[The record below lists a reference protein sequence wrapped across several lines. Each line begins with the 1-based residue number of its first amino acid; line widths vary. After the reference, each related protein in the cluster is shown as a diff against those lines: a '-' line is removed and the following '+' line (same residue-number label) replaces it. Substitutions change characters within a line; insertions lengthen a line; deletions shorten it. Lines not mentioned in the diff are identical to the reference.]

1 MDYNKIRAPFLSGET
16 IRKKADLFRQRYWDN
31 SVPVEIE
38 EIIELKLRLQIVS
51 IPELQRL
58 CDTDALITSN
68 WSLVYVDN
76 GKYLDDRYKNRLRFS
91 FAHEIG
97 HFILHKDI
105 YNNFKI
111 KSLED
116 FYKMIEQISQEQYS
130 YFETQA
136 NKFANYLLI
145 PRERLIAEKNKLI
158 KIKDG
163 LKETID
169 SRKTDKKTV
178 DSYMANPMAKIFG
191 VSEEAAE
198 IALNDIN
205 GAQ

>member
-1 MDYNKIRAPFLSGET
+1 MDYRKIRAPFLSGET
-16 IRKKADLFRQRYWDN
+16 IRKKADLFRQKFWDN
-31 SVPVEIE
+31 SAPIEIE
-38 EIIELKLRLQIVS
+38 EIIELKLRLQIVP
-51 IPELQRL
+51 IPELQKF

-68 WSLVYVDN
+68 WDLVYVDN

-105 YNNFKI
+105 YSIFGI
-111 KSLED
+111 KNVED
-116 FYKMIEQISQEQYS
+116 FYRMIEQITQEQYG

-145 PRERLIAEKNKLI
+145 PREKLIAEKSKLI

-163 LKETID
+163 LKEVI
-169 SRKTDKKTV
+169 SSKKTDKKTV
-178 DSYMANPMAKIFG
+178 DSYMANPIAKIFG

-198 IALNDIN
+198 IALNDID
-205 GAQ
+205 GA